1 MTKEEILEAVDQL
14 STPDLEEFVSQAIAI
29 RARRREP
36 SLSQSES
43 VLLLQINQGISPELR
58 WRSDELNAKSN
69 NETLMPEEHFEL
81 LQLIDKI
88 EAANV
93 ERTKLLATLADM
105 RGVSLS
111 KLMQDLGII
120 SPALV

>member
-14 STPDLEEFVSQAIAI
+14 STPDLEEFVSQAIVI

-36 SLSQSES
+36 SLSHSES

>member
-36 SLSQSES
+36 SLSHSES

>member
-36 SLSQSES
+36 SLSHSES

-58 WRSDELNAKSN
+58 GRSDELNAKSN

>member
-36 SLSQSES
+36 SLSHSES
-43 VLLLQINQGISPELR
+43 VLLLQINQGVSPELR
-58 WRSDELNAKSN
+58 GRSDELNAKSN

>member
-29 RARRREP
+29 RARRKEP
-36 SLSQSES
+36 SLSHSES

>member
-1 MTKEEILEAVDQL
+1 MTKEEILAAVDEL
-14 STPDLEEFVSQAIAI
+14 STPDLEEFISQAIAI

-36 SLSQSES
+36 SLSFSES
-43 VLLLQINQGISPELR
+43 ALLLQINQGIPLELR
-58 WRSDELNAKSN
+58 QRSDELKAKSH
-69 NETLMPEEHFEL
+69 NETLTPEEHSEL
-81 LQLIDKI
+81 LQLIDQM

-93 ERTKLLATLADM
+93 ERMKLLATLADL
-105 RGVSLS
+105 RGISLS